1 MKNKTYQSG
10 FTLIELIAVMVI
22 LGILAAV
29 IVPRIATLTSGAYES
44 NVRSMFGVIK
54 NEVNAQALKA
64 AMTGGASGHRET
76 YPEADNATKNH
87 YLKSWVEDFDPNY
100 WSNYITDNS
109 YNNATNKVHSDH
121 AATAAILF
129 MYHPHGEMS
138 NGKVTW
144 ASAAVATGGSSAM
157 LEDNY
162 WIYYAPLTT
171 GSGSQA
177 GRDKDGY
184 IMAAFR
190 DDGDAKFEPTFA
202 NGVITAGEDEEL
214 TDIQWITP

>member
-1 MKNKTYQSG
+1 MKDKKLQSG

-76 YPEADNATKNH
+76 YPEGAVATKNH
-87 YLKSWVEDFDPNY
+87 YLAEWVEDFDPNY
-100 WSNYITDNS
+100 WSSYFADNNYT
-109 YNNATNKVHSDH
+109 NANKIGASHDK
-121 AATAAILF
+121 TAAILF
-129 MYHPHGEMS
+129 MYHPHGELTDETVKW
-138 NGKVTW
+138 G
-144 ASAAVATGGSSAM
+144 ATEITTTGSSDM

-162 WIYYAPLTT
+162 WIYYAPITT
-171 GSGSQA
+171 SGGKTA

-184 IMAAFR
+184 ILAAFK
-190 DDGDAKFEPTFA
+190 DDGDAKFNATFA
-202 NGVITAGEDEEL
+202 NGAVTHGDEIQLEDIL
-214 TDIQWITP
+214 WITP

>member
-1 MKNKTYQSG
+1 MKSKTSQSG

-76 YPEADNATKNH
+76 YPEGTVATKNH
-87 YLKSWVEDFDPNY
+87 YLAEWVEDFESDY
-100 WSNYITDNS
+100 WSNYLGA
-109 YNNATNKVHSDH
+109 NNYINANKVGATHDK
-121 AATAAILF
+121 TAAILF
-129 MYHPHGEMS
+129 MYHPHGEMT
-138 NGKVTW
+138 NGDVKW
-144 ASAAVATGGSSAM
+144 GANAIATGGSSKM

-162 WIYYAPLTT
+162 WIYYAPITT
-171 GSGSQA
+171 GKGKTA
-177 GRDKDGY
+177 GRDFDGY
-184 IMAAFR
+184 IMAAFA
-190 DDGDAKFEPTFA
+190 DDGDAKFEATFEDGA
-202 NGVITAGEDEEL
+202 ITAGGETILD
-214 TDIQWITP
+214 DIKWITP

>member
-1 MKNKTYQSG
+1 MKNNKLQSG

-64 AMTGGASGHRET
+64 AMTGGATGHRET
-76 YPEADNATKNH
+76 YPEGTDATKNF
-87 YLKSWVEDFDPNY
+87 YLAEWVEDFESDY
-100 WSNYITDNS
+100 WSNYLKDNI
-109 YNNATNKVHSDH
+109 YTNANNVDGAH
-121 AATAAILF
+121 AATAGILF
-129 MYHPHGEMS
+129 MYHPNGEMA
-138 NGKVTW
+138 NGDVTW
-144 ASAAVATGGSSAM
+144 GDDAVTTAGSSKM
-157 LEDNY
+157 LENNY
-162 WIYYAPLTT
+162 WIFYAPITT
-171 GSGSQA
+171 AGGNTG

-184 IMAAFR
+184 ILAAFK
-190 DDGDAKFEPTFA
+190 DDGDAKFEATFA
-202 NGVITAGEDEEL
+202 NGAVTANDETEL

>member
-1 MKNKTYQSG
+1 MKSKTSQSG

-76 YPEADNATKNH
+76 YPEGTSTTKNT
-87 YLKSWVEDFDPNY
+87 YLAEWVEDFESDY
-100 WSNYITDNS
+100 WSNYLQDNN
-109 YNNATNKVHSDH
+109 YTNTNKVADAH
-121 AATAAILF
+121 AKTAAILF
-129 MYHPHGEMS
+129 MYHPHGELS
-138 NGKVTW
+138 NGKVKW
-144 ASAAVATGGSSAM
+144 GAADVTTGGSSAM

-162 WIYYAPLTT
+162 WIYYAPITT
-171 GSGSQA
+171 SGGKTA

-184 IMAAFR
+184 ILAAFK
-190 DDGDAKFEPTFA
+190 DDGDAKFEATFS
-202 NGVITAGEDEEL
+202 NGVVTHGGETEL